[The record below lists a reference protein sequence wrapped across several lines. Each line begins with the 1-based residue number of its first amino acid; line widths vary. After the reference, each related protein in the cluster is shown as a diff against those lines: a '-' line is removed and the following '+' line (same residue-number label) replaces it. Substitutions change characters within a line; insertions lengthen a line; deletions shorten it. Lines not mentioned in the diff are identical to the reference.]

1 MCSSGLPCLRR
12 MNSNWNRLSKLQD
25 DKKVVM
31 ESSDTGSKAKK
42 TLGNVDYVESSEF
55 SRGILPTNKDVIQ
68 NMLYLLQPK
77 RAGQAQRSKEDA
89 AQLLAELLQE
99 HWLFCN
105 LHTIATENIKKNI
118 LKMYE
123 EFTKLYQT
131 RKQRQNQSFTEKA
144 DTFNRSSEQL
154 FDIFCTDTV
163 IRNEL
168 EQYSGIKMT
177 DVEWKFLE
185 NQRSERKMY
194 HKDFMDKKEIKM
206 MERRKLQCLE
216 HLRKIAEK
224 KEASEIK
231 EETYKT
237 DKKSDDSMSVNK
249 SYVVKEEE
257 DEGVPDFSSKGK
269 RKRPYSAWTASSS
282 TSADH
287 SMPLECQ
294 RIRMS
299 IRKVRPGFYETVDK
313 FKNS

>member
-1 MCSSGLPCLRR
+1 
-12 MNSNWNRLSKLQD
+12 
-25 DKKVVM
+25 M
-31 ESSDTGSKAKK
+31 ELLDTGSKAKK
-42 TLGNVDYVESSEF
+42 TLGNIDYVESSEF
-55 SRGILPTNKDVIQ
+55 SQGILPTNKDVIQ

-77 RAGQAQRSKEDA
+77 RVGQAQQSKEDA

-105 LHTIATENIKKNI
+105 LHTIATKNIKTNI

-163 IRNEL
+163 IRNEM
-168 EQYSGIKMT
+168 EQCSGIKMT

-185 NQRSERKMY
+185 DQRSERKMY

-216 HLRKIAEK
+216 HLRKISEK
-224 KEASEIK
+224 KEASEVK

-237 DKKSDDSMSVNK
+237 DEKS
-249 SYVVKEEE
+249 EED

-269 RKRPYSAWTASSS
+269 RKRLYSTWTASSP
-282 TSADH
+282 TSAGD

-294 RIRMS
+294 HIRIS

-313 FKNS
+313 FKNC